1 MDGRATTVIAF
12 HYDRFHY
19 DRFYYDLF
27 HYDRFR
33 YNRLPLQLPSQV
45 LQLCELARTHSA
57 PDCLPDCLQH
67 MSVISVIRHVSK
79 ISRMSLQIN
88 GHQTLAKTRL
98 HESCAV
104 VFESHVV
111 GLLRWNVRAW
121 IVRVMFAPNVFF
133 QATFFVVVS
142 FHTRI
147 LLSEMSQQN

>member
-1 MDGRATTVIAF
+1 
-12 HYDRFHY
+12 
-19 DRFYYDLF
+19 
-27 HYDRFR
+27 
-33 YNRLPLQLPSQV
+33 
-45 LQLCELARTHSA
+45 
-57 PDCLPDCLQH
+57 
-67 MSVISVIRHVSK
+67 
-79 ISRMSLQIN
+79 MSLQIN

-111 GLLRWNVRAW
+111 GLLRWNVRTW

-147 LLSEMSQQN
+147 LLLKIDQKCRNKIDTKWCGCVMSIFGVQYFDEDTQDGSFGRRKFEEV

>member
-1 MDGRATTVIAF
+1 MSEHV
-12 HYDRFHY
+12 H
-19 DRFYYDLF
+19 
-27 HYDRFR
+27 
-33 YNRLPLQLPSQV
+33 
-45 LQLCELARTHSA
+45 THPA

-67 MSVISVIRHVSK
+67 MSVISAIRHVSK
-79 ISRMSLQIN
+79 ISKISGMSLQIN

-104 VFESHVV
+104 VFESHIV

-147 LLSEMSQQN
+147 LLLIKNVATKLTRNGVGV